1 MNSNQKAP
9 GLSLATISSYLCI
22 IDHVRVM
29 ENIEVNGNEVDAQK
43 WSHMA
48 LQSFLTL
55 LCHTYTLSLGWRTRD
70 HNFVL
75 ERAGCSS

>member
-1 MNSNQKAP
+1 MSGQ
-9 GLSLATISSYLCI
+9 
-22 IDHVRVM
+22 VM

-43 WSHMA
+43 QSHMA

-55 LCHTYTLSLGWRTRD
+55 LGHTHTLALGWRTRD

-75 ERAGCSS
+75 GRAGCSS

>member
-1 MNSNQKAP
+1 
-9 GLSLATISSYLCI
+9 
-22 IDHVRVM
+22 M

-43 WSHMA
+43 QSHMA

-55 LCHTYTLSLGWRTRD
+55 LGHTHTLALGWRTRD

-75 ERAGCSS
+75 GRAGCSS